1 MRTLLFK
8 HLLTALFAVSL
19 ITTLQAQRKPSDPKH
34 ENHYK
39 VEPLDTDV
47 LHIEFIDA
55 HSQQAF
61 TQVKLKITNKT
72 EDFIYFKGNE
82 PTFKY
87 EFGEEHASG
96 GGMFQGMNMVIDPKA
111 TETKTLKVSGG
122 QNFHVEKLTLIL
134 DGFYRISSEG
144 KKLSAPDFQLPA
156 SKNDFQAGGFTCNL
170 EKIKKETKETSVH
183 FKCNY
188 TGSDVGKIEA
198 NKLVLKTE
206 SGQEFANEN
215 RKNKVDLVLPGEHGK
230 IVGVWHI
237 PAKTA
242 DMQFATMDI
251 VWKDTFTESK
261 MKPLKVGDVKF
272 VLDPGLTDA
281 KNK

>member
-1 MRTLLFK
+1 MRKPFFK
-8 HLLTALFAVSL
+8 HLLAALFAVSVVM
-19 ITTLQAQRKPSDPKH
+19 TAQAQRKPSDPKH

-39 VEPLDTDV
+39 VEPIDTDV

-96 GGMFQGMNMVIDPKA
+96 GGMFQSMNMVIDPKA
-111 TETKTLKVSGG
+111 TETKILKVSGG
-122 QNFHVEKLTLIL
+122 KNFHVEKLTLIL

-144 KKLSAPDFQLPA
+144 KKLNAPDFQIPA
-156 SKNDFQAGGFTCNL
+156 SKNEFQVGDFTCNL
-170 EKIKKETKETSVH
+170 EKMKKETKETAVH

-188 TGSDVGKIEA
+188 NGSDVGKIEA
-198 NKLVLKTE
+198 NKLVLLPGN
-206 SGQEFANEN
+206 GQEFANEN
-215 RKNKVDLVLPGEHGK
+215 RKNEVELVLPGESAK

-237 PAKTA
+237 PGKTV
-242 DMQFATMDI
+242 DMQFATMNI

-261 MKPLKVGDVKF
+261 MKPIKVGDAKF
-272 VLDPGLTDA
+272 VLDPGVTEA